1 MNFDDYEQLPTPS
14 AATNMMA
21 GAAAGV
27 LEHCVMYPMD
37 SIKVNI
43 VIIVDFL
50 LVRPLS
56 KIADAPNGH
65 IQHN

>member
-1 MNFDDYEQLPTPS
+1 MVVVCGRLRIINMNFDDYENLPTPS

-37 SIKVNI
+37 SIKVDIFALFTN
-43 VIIVDFL
+43 F
-50 LVRPLS
+50 P
-56 KIADAPNGH
+56 AT
-65 IQHN
+65 

>member
-14 AATNMMA
+14 VTTNMIA

-37 SIKVNI
+37 SIKVCTI
-43 VIIVDFL
+43 LFQFFF
-50 LVRPLS
+50 S
-56 KIADAPNGH
+56 SFK
-65 IQHN
+65 

>member
-14 AATNMMA
+14 TATNMTA

-37 SIKVNI
+37 SIKVYYCVNLQI
-43 VIIVDFL
+43 VCEPTECQRHFCVC
-50 LVRPLS
+50 
-56 KIADAPNGH
+56 
-65 IQHN
+65 

>member
-37 SIKVNI
+37 SIKVIIFNYLRILQQIGTSCMALPI
-43 VIIVDFL
+43 V
-50 LVRPLS
+50 
-56 KIADAPNGH
+56 
-65 IQHN
+65 

>member
-14 AATNMMA
+14 IATNMIA

-37 SIKVNI
+37 SIKVIFQEMNFI
-43 VIIVDFL
+43 L
-50 LVRPLS
+50 
-56 KIADAPNGH
+56 
-65 IQHN
+65 